1 MRKLLF
7 SFLIV
12 ILGLSLLA
20 PTALAQGG
28 RLSGTLNDENGEP
41 IAGGVI
47 ILENSTASKPRI
59 EQTVDDNGRFSIV
72 GLKPGRWEIAGA
84 AEGYQGSPGFMNI
97 KTGSN
102 TPADMIL
109 ERIKHPLVARL
120 GDEAFVG
127 LDPVAIELEITA
139 ADEAYN
145 TSQWQI
151 ALDGY
156 TAILAKL
163 PMLNDLNL
171 RLGDIHRS
179 LENYEA
185 AIMAFEAGLAGDP
198 NLENLISTEIGRTR
212 MAMGDFSGASDSL
225 ASAAAGSSAARE
237 DLYNLGEVEF
247 AKGDIDA
254 AAVWY
259 EKAVALDP
267 AWAKPLFKLALVA
280 LNKGDMDTA
289 KNFFTQV
296 VEKEPDS
303 DEAAQAQATLDA
315 LP

>member
-1 MRKLLF
+1 
-7 SFLIV
+7 
-12 ILGLSLLA
+12 
-20 PTALAQGG
+20 
-28 RLSGTLNDENGEP
+28 
-41 IAGGVI
+41 
-47 ILENSTASKPRI
+47 
-59 EQTVDDNGRFSIV
+59 
-72 GLKPGRWEIAGA
+72 
-84 AEGYQGSPGFMNI
+84 
-97 KTGSN
+97 
-102 TPADMIL
+102 L